1 MGGMA
6 EGLPAGAGQVPAAAE
21 PLPHAARLQILATEH
36 WSLLATRSLS
46 WSEAFSRSAMFLSA
60 LSGAVV
66 ALALVSQTMAG
77 QGFVIFSLLLLPVV
91 LFLGLATFARLV
103 AINNE
108 DAYWV
113 MGMNRLRRAYME
125 LAPDLEQYFISGTY
139 DDVAGVMQTF
149 AATSGP
155 GTFLHI
161 FVTTPGMIAMVDGM
175 IAGVLATVVVGALV
189 SAPVEIVVAVG
200 AVAFIATVCAL
211 LIYQF
216 RAQTSFAN
224 NLKPRFPRPATSGAV
239 GRRSAGGRARTA
251 AKAARAIEV
260 STGIAALAAR
270 GGSTHSN
277 IGSGSPSRA

>member
-1 MGGMA
+1 MGGMG
-6 EGLPAGAGQVPAAAE
+6 EGLPASAAQASASAE
-21 PLPHAARLQILATEH
+21 PLPQAARIQMLATEH

-77 QGFVIFSLLLLPVV
+77 EGFVLFALLLLPVV

-125 LAPDLEQYFISGTY
+125 LAPDLERYFISGTY
-139 DDVAGVMQTF
+139 DDVEGVMQTF
-149 AATSGP
+149 AATPGP

-189 SAPVEIVVAVG
+189 SAPLGIIVAVG
-200 AVAFIATVCAL
+200 AVSFVATVCAL
-211 LIYQF
+211 LVYQF

-224 NLKPRFPRPATSGAV
+224 NLKPRFPRPPT
-239 GRRSAGGRARTA
+239 TE
-251 AKAARAIEV
+251 AK
-260 STGIAALAAR
+260 
-270 GGSTHSN
+270 
-277 IGSGSPSRA
+277 